1 MLTEDNWFGWL
12 LGGKRNFDPKVLR
25 KLQSWTDAVKLIFS
39 HSSVDLISFTTRL
52 YFSPLALVLVTDSL
66 YWLLQYIQMYS
77 CFCNNEAAVLF
88 VVVFYCVVLLVTFLP
103 RTKIFYCF
111 LSI

>member
-1 MLTEDNWFGWL
+1 M
-12 LGGKRNFDPKVLR
+12 
-25 KLQSWTDAVKLIFS
+25 KLIFS

-103 RTKIFYCF
+103 RTKIFYGF